1 MDKQTE
7 SLVREKF
14 EERVRF
20 HYQYPELDIEPEDS
34 PCAGE
39 YVCTVRQDEWVQWK
53 SAWQASRESLVV
65 EIASHSEF
73 EIEHMISPDKE
84 GYSLGWIDGRNYA
97 ARQVQKIG
105 IRIKGEGDGASS

>member
-7 SLVREKF
+7 SLAREKF

-20 HYQYPELDIEPEDS
+20 HYQYPELDIEPEGT

-53 SAWQASRESLVV
+53 SAWTASRDSLVV
-65 EIASHSEF
+65 ELPEKHNDDGSGRRACILAGQFNSA
-73 EIEHMISPDKE
+73 IDKCAE
-84 GYSLGWIDGRNYA
+84 ALRS
-97 ARQVQKIG
+97 IG
-105 IRIKGEGDGASS
+105 IRIKGE

>member
-7 SLVREKF
+7 SLARQKF

-20 HYQYPELDIEPEDS
+20 HYQYPELDIEPEGS

-65 EIASHSEF
+65 E
-73 EIEHMISPDKE
+73 MP
-84 GYSLGWIDGRNYA
+84 GYEAYSDHGSANAAIDDCKQSLRS
-97 ARQVQKIG
+97 IG
-105 IRIKGEGDGASS
+105 IRIKGEGV

>member
-7 SLVREKF
+7 SLAREKF

-20 HYQYPELDIEPEDS
+20 HYQYPELDIEPDGS

-53 SAWQASRESLVV
+53 SAWTASRESLVV
-65 EIASHSEF
+65 ELPEVNGDCMAANDIRTG
-73 EIEHMISPDKE
+73 IEQCKHRI
-84 GYSLGWIDGRNYA
+84 RA
-97 ARQVQKIG
+97 IG
-105 IRIKGEGDGASS
+105 IRIKGE

>member
-7 SLVREKF
+7 SLAREKF

-20 HYQYPELDIEPEDS
+20 HYQYPELDIEPECS

-53 SAWQASRESLVV
+53 SAWQESRKSLVV
-65 EIASHSEF
+65 ELPTEHELHQVSCSECAGNCL
-73 EIEHMISPDKE
+73 ELVENRI
-84 GYSLGWIDGRNYA
+84 RA
-97 ARQVQKIG
+97 IG
-105 IRIKGEGDGASS
+105 IRIKGEGV